1 MGHENQRFTVIPVD
15 GNACEMTDPF
25 TPSLCYA
32 GLTWDESV
40 ELARLSFEQGFQVV
54 IWKEGDQEEGG
65 SGACVET

>member
-1 MGHENQRFTVIPVD
+1 MDEQRFTVIPID
-15 GNACEMTDPF
+15 GNACEMADPF

-65 SGACVET
+65 SGACVEA